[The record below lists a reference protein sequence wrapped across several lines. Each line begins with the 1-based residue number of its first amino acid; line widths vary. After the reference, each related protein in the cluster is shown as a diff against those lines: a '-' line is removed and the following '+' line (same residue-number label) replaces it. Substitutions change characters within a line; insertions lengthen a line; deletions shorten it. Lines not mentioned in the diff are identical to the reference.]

1 MKIRGILEIIKDRVL
16 PLVREYETIQ
26 EVLKKILEHPHTR
39 LIFVVDK
46 KNVYKGS
53 ISLEILTRHLFPHGF
68 EPSIQPRSL
77 ISMITSETAKDI
89 MNKGLIYATNEDT
102 IDTVINQMIRAGIN
116 EIAILDSEKRIIAD
130 LTMLDLLKYCHLKDN
145 D

>member
-1 MKIRGILEIIKDRVL
+1 MKIKDILETVKDREL
-16 PLVREYETIQ
+16 PIVGESETIQ

-53 ISLEILTRHLFPHGF
+53 ISLEMLTRHLFPHGF

-89 MNKGLIYATNEDT
+89 MNTGFIYATKEDT
-102 IDTVINQMIRAGIN
+102 IDTVINRMIRARMN
-116 EIAILDSEKRIIAD
+116 EIAILDGEQRVISD
-130 LTMLDLLKYCHLKDN
+130 LTMLDLLKYCHLQEKK
-145 D
+145 